1 MCFVQGIYDVCVCV
15 CASFI
20 WLATGWRGVI
30 LLIKYL
36 FLEKKNYL
44 QASKN
49 IVTQI
54 LSEYKNSP
62 INNLATVEKSQS
74 NEFPKKL
81 PSRALEKLR
90 INISPFCSGVFSYL
104 CFTKSGTAETQ

>member
-1 MCFVQGIYDVCVCV
+1 MIGNGLEGCDIIDKIFV
-15 CASFI
+15 F
-20 WLATGWRGVI
+20 R
-30 LLIKYL
+30 K
-36 FLEKKNYL
+36 KKNYL